1 VRQNKNAQQS
11 ILFAVHFLRC
21 MTRGEKNLFPL
32 AANGS
37 PLGANGMTDV
47 EKKVVCL
54 RYKKY
59 TTNSRDC
66 HASKKTHGKLF
77 FTVCIFFAVRPKE
90 NTRERFSRGA
100 KVSFP
105 VLPRDLDVPQ
115 WYSLAL
121 I

>member
-66 HASKKTHGKLF
+66 HASKKRMANYFLPSVFSLPCARRKTHEKDFHAGQK
-77 FTVCIFFAVRPKE
+77 
-90 NTRERFSRGA
+90 
-100 KVSFP
+100 
-105 VLPRDLDVPQ
+105 
-115 WYSLAL
+115 
-121 I
+121 